1 MADMTP
7 ERLDK
12 ERPTRPVAART
23 AVPESGPVVG
33 CGALNE
39 MVDNLGVAPLRTEDR
54 LREAI
59 VTGSLQPNERLVE
72 SDLAGRLGVSRTLI
86 RAALVRLEHEGL
98 VEHERHRGARVR
110 LVSEHE
116 AVEILETRAVLEGLA
131 ARLAAERANAEDV
144 DDLKG
149 VLADMQELR
158 EADDLLAVSDLNAQ
172 LHRRLL
178 EISAHETATRLIGA
192 LNSQMVRFQYRTI
205 LLPGRSERSFAE
217 HAEIVAA
224 IATHDGERAEAAMR
238 AHLSSVADALRRE
251 APPST
256 GQ

>member
-1 MADMTP
+1 MADN
-7 ERLDK
+7 LD
-12 ERPTRPVAART
+12 
-23 AVPESGPVVG
+23 VV
-33 CGALNE
+33 
-39 MVDNLGVAPLRTEDR
+39 PLRADDH

-59 VTGSLQPNERLVE
+59 VSGRLQPNERLVE
-72 SDLAGRLGVSRTLI
+72 ADLARSFGVSRTLI

-110 LVSEHE
+110 LVSEGE
-116 AVEILETRAVLEGLA
+116 AVEILEARAVLEGLA
-131 ARLAAERANAEDV
+131 ARLAARRATAPDV
-144 DDLKG
+144 EELKG
-149 VLADMQELR
+149 ILADMQRLR

-178 EISAHETATRLIGA
+178 EISGHETAARLIGT

-224 IATHDGERAEAAMR
+224 VATGDGERAELAMHT
-238 AHLSSVADALRRE
+238 HLSSVADALRRA
-251 APPST
+251 APE
-256 GQ
+256 

>member
-1 MADMTP
+1 
-7 ERLDK
+7 
-12 ERPTRPVAART
+12 
-23 AVPESGPVVG
+23 
-33 CGALNE
+33 
-39 MVDNLGVAPLRTEDR
+39 MVDNLGVAPLRAEDR

-59 VTGSLQPNERLVE
+59 VTGRLQPNERLVE
-72 SDLAGRLGVSRTLI
+72 SDLARSLGVSRTLV

-110 LVSEHE
+110 LVSEGE

-131 ARLAAERANAEDV
+131 ARLAAERATAADV
-144 DDLKG
+144 QDLKG
-149 VLADMQELR
+149 ILADMQSLR
-158 EADDLLAVSDLNAQ
+158 EADDLLAVSDLNGQ

-178 EISAHETATRLIGA
+178 EISDHETATRLIGA

-224 IATHDGERAEAAMR
+224 VATHDGERAEAAMR
-238 AHLSSVADALRRE
+238 THLSSVADALRRQ
-251 APPST
+251 AP
-256 GQ
+256 Q

>member
-1 MADMTP
+1 M
-7 ERLDK
+7 
-12 ERPTRPVAART
+12 
-23 AVPESGPVVG
+23 
-33 CGALNE
+33 NE
-39 MVDNLGVAPLRTEDR
+39 TVDNLGVAPLRAEDR

-59 VTGSLQPNERLVE
+59 VTGRLQPNERLVE
-72 SDLAGRLGVSRTLI
+72 SDLARSLGVSRTLI

-110 LVSEHE
+110 LVSEGE
-116 AVEILETRAVLEGLA
+116 AVEILETRAVLEGLV
-131 ARLAAERANAEDV
+131 ARLAAERASTADV
-144 DDLKG
+144 EDLKG
-149 VLADMQELR
+149 ILADMQRRR
-158 EADDLLAVSDLNAQ
+158 EADDLLAVSDLDAQ

-178 EISAHETATRLIGA
+178 EISGHDTAARLIGA

-224 IATHDGERAEAAMR
+224 VATHDGERAEAGMR

-251 APPST
+251 VPA
-256 GQ
+256 

>member
-1 MADMTP
+1 
-7 ERLDK
+7 
-12 ERPTRPVAART
+12 V
-23 AVPESGPVVG
+23 
-33 CGALNE
+33 NE
-39 MVDNLGVAPLRTEDR
+39 TVDNLGAAPLRADDR

-59 VTGSLQPNERLVE
+59 VTGRLQPNERLVE
-72 SDLAGRLGVSRTLI
+72 SDLARSLGVSRTLI

-110 LVSEHE
+110 LVSEGE

-131 ARLAAERANAEDV
+131 ARLTAERATAADV
-144 DDLKG
+144 EDLKG
-149 VLADMQELR
+149 ILADMQSLR

-178 EISAHETATRLIGA
+178 EISGHETASRLIGA

-224 IATHDGERAEAAMR
+224 VATHDGERAEAAMR
-238 AHLSSVADALRRE
+238 THLSSVADALRRQ
-251 APPST
+251 AP
-256 GQ
+256 Q